1 MVEWQVRWELAD
13 PGVLLRAACRPLA
26 GHTLCER
33 RQCKRAGRAILM
45 REFWAQTLPSAVDRA
60 FTGIESPIRASLR
73 ELEIAAAR
81 RGQK

>member
-1 MVEWQVRWELAD
+1 
-13 PGVLLRAACRPLA
+13 
-26 GHTLCER
+26 
-33 RQCKRAGRAILM
+33 M